1 MPGCNLTPGTC
12 LLLWKHTIQR
22 MLVFVLKS
30 RSLRWH
36 VSSLCAE
43 RALPVRQQ
51 HGLIRPLVSS
61 VVKDDRAHKITS
73 KAQHE

>member
-1 MPGCNLTPGTC
+1 MLGCNLSPGTC
-12 LLLWKHTIQR
+12 LFLSEHIVQR
-22 MLVFVLKS
+22 MLVFVLK
-30 RSLRWH
+30 RHPLRWH

-51 HGLIRPLVSS
+51 HGVIRALVSS
-61 VVKDDRAHKITS
+61 IVKDDRAHKITS